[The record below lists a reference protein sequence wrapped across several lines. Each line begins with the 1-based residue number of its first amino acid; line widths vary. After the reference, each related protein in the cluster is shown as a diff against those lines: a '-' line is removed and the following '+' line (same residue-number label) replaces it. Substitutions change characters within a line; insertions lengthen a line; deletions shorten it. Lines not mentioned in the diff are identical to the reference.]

1 MIRCTLGLTLAGT
14 LALAA
19 CGDGGAKPTVS
30 AQPEKPA
37 TQAATPPGPST
48 TVAASPQPFAS
59 AGEGVHEGTIR
70 GVISD
75 SMCGKDHGRMGDDG
89 KDPAACTKKC
99 VAAGAKYVLVDD
111 DGAVYALSDQKKPE
125 AFAGK
130 PVVVEGHID
139 PKAKAIHVHSLKAL

>member
-1 MIRCTLGLTLAGT
+1 MLAGA

-30 AQPEKPA
+30 AQPDK
-37 TQAATPPGPST
+37 AATPPASATPPAPAT
-48 TVAASPQPFAS
+48 APATSPQPFAT

-75 SMCGKDHGRMGDDG
+75 SMCGKDHTRMGDDG

-99 VAAGAKYVLVDD
+99 VGAGAKYVLVDD
-111 DGAVYALSDQKKPE
+111 DGTVYALSDQKKPE